1 MQHIEQHSADISSAV
16 HYANQHKQ
24 QISEAG
30 QHVHSQFKEILK
42 FAHFEYDEKKIRFRL
57 ESKEESTEDKTSLP
71 ATGAK

>member
-1 MQHIEQHSADISSAV
+1 LSAV

-42 FAHFEYDEKKIRFRL
+42 FAHFEYER
-57 ESKEESTEDKTSLP
+57 
-71 ATGAK
+71 